1 MKKIKRDKP
10 YVRIDQVVYR
20 KLLRDQ
26 KRLEEIKNALVPLYK
41 TMMPFYKILKQ
52 TKWFLPSE
60 SGSSPFSQVKTVR
73 FGSENSLKAHGHSE
87 QRAMGEAR

>member
-52 TKWFLPSE
+52 TK
-60 SGSSPFSQVKTVR
+60 
-73 FGSENSLKAHGHSE
+73 
-87 QRAMGEAR
+87 